1 MLTRTEDPK
10 EQDTRRVPAATLR
23 AFLTDAFLACGL
35 TNDDAA
41 TVAGAM
47 LEADLTGSDAHGV
60 FRLAGYVRQLKRGA
74 INPRASISVVERGP
88 ATALIDGG
96 QGMGH
101 VVMTHAARLAVEL
114 ARPSGVGWV
123 GARRSNHA
131 GAGAIYA
138 AIPLE
143 HGMVGIY
150 GAASS
155 VNHMAPWGGTEPL
168 LGTNPIAVAIP
179 AGNEAPVI
187 LDIATSIASN
197 GAIRT
202 HELEGRPMP
211 EGWVQNRA
219 DGSPITDPR
228 RINEGTYLPIG
239 GYKGSGLSIIIGLL
253 AGPLNGAAFGR
264 DIRDFAAPPGGE
276 LNVGQFVIAL
286 DVARFVPP
294 ELFKAEI
301 DRHIR
306 DLAVVAAAAGG
317 DDIRVPGQ
325 GRAARRKEREQNGVP
340 LNATLVAQ
348 VDEVAEV
355 ARHHAAQRT
364 RMSAAEYPV
373 VGAGIAVL
381 AFLAPLLSPARGC
394 RCLHRAAG
402 GGGRRR
408 QPAVVPALARHARAH
423 AVADRG
429 RGARA
434 PHRRLARH
442 NRHSAARDAPRPE
455 VAARRW
461 SRPQRPSSSAPGSRR
476 SSSRPSACSRRRCTS
491 SRAPRRWGARRRRSR
506 KRRVPMSPPMRRCAA
521 RRFPKPATETLLA
534 ALRGLE
540 RKPEE

>member
-1 MLTRTEDPK
+1 VPAVLTKTEA
-10 EQDTRRVPAATLR
+10 QDSRRVSAATLGN
-23 AFLTDAFLACGL
+23 FLIDALGACGL
-35 TNDDAA
+35 PASDAA
-41 TVAGAM
+41 IVAGAM

-60 FRLAGYVRQLKRGA
+60 FRLAGYVRQLKRGVM
-74 INPRASISVVERGP
+74 NPKAKITVVERSP
-88 ATALIDGG
+88 ATALIDGDH
-96 QGMGH
+96 GMGH
-101 VVMTHAARLAVEL
+101 VVMTAAANLAVEL
-114 ARPSGVGWV
+114 ARACGVGWV

-187 LDIATSIASN
+187 LDIATSLASN

-219 DGSPITDPR
+219 DGAPITDPAE
-228 RINEGTYLPIG
+228 INRGTYLPMG

-294 ELFKAEI
+294 DLFKAEI

-306 DLAVVAAAAGG
+306 DLAGSRRLPG
-317 DDIRVPGQ
+317 FDEIRVPGQ
-325 GRAARRKEREQNGVP
+325 GRVARRTEREKNGIP
-340 LNATLVAQ
+340 LSATVVTQ
-348 VDEVAEV
+348 VDEVAK
-355 ARHHAAQRT
+355 
-364 RMSAAEYPV
+364 SL
-373 VGAGIAVL
+373 GIT
-381 AFLAPLLSPARGC
+381 PLS
-394 RCLHRAAG
+394 
-402 GGGRRR
+402 
-408 QPAVVPALARHARAH
+408 ARA
-423 AVADRG
+423 
-429 RGARA
+429 
-434 PHRRLARH
+434 
-442 NRHSAARDAPRPE
+442 
-455 VAARRW
+455 
-461 SRPQRPSSSAPGSRR
+461 
-476 SSSRPSACSRRRCTS
+476 
-491 SRAPRRWGARRRRSR
+491 
-506 KRRVPMSPPMRRCAA
+506 
-521 RRFPKPATETLLA
+521 
-534 ALRGLE
+534 
-540 RKPEE
+540 